1 MVPGKS
7 GNQNSES
14 LLAQNAPEVVKGG
27 GKPLRQRISGL
38 PAGIAELVGT
48 GAGMLYIP
56 GAFRSVEHLGGGTG
70 CLDDIVRQLFNGDL
84 AAVPGIKHAGHSRM
98 LRHEGEGPHNVLH
111 VNEVARLGSVSVN
124 GDILVLRRSY

>member
-1 MVPGKS
+1 
-7 GNQNSES
+7 
-14 LLAQNAPEVVKGG
+14 
-27 GKPLRQRISGL
+27 
-38 PAGIAELVGT
+38 
-48 GAGMLYIP
+48 MLYIP

-124 GDILVLRRSY
+124 GDTSPFTAFSIKMGTAAA